1 MPKNT
6 VNSPYVM
13 RIDLANK
20 NSDEIAAYLQEILQ
34 VRYALNKKG
43 LKLSVLK
50 KKKICKTKKVLG

>member
-1 MPKNT
+1 
-6 VNSPYVM
+6 M